1 VPKDSFAFYRDV
13 IRSNGARALV
23 PTAVAADVVSP

>member
-13 IRSNGARALV
+13 IQSNGARALA
-23 PTAVAADVVSP
+23 PTTVAADVVSP